1 MKDLLFYTSL
11 ATLLTHELDAMTQS
25 EWRLLFV
32 LRSLPES
39 IASNVFV
46 IAHVPVVALVLWLTA
61 HKSATIGDW
70 SRLAIALF
78 TIIHAGL
85 HKHLELHPAYTFTS
99 PLSVGL
105 IYGAGVLGFIYLL
118 SAAGFSLFSGLQI
131 STEN

>member
-46 IAHVPVVALVLWLTA
+46 IAHVPVIALVLWLTA
-61 HKSATIGDW
+61 HKSAVIRDW

-78 TIIHAGL
+78 IIIHAGL

-118 SAAGFSLFSGLQI
+118 LTAHSSVLFTSKI